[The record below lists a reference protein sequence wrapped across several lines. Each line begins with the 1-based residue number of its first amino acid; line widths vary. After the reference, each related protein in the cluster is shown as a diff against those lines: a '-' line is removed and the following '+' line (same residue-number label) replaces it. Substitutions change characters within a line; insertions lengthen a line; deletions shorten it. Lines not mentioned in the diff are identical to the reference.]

1 MRFIAPNQ
9 LIAPGPGPESDAV
22 QRTTATG
29 RHDLLINEGS
39 MVAES
44 SAAAMSTDLAQ
55 PEAGQ
60 AEEKVLCEHC
70 LRTSNNGI
78 RCMGMCVADSDY

>member
-1 MRFIAPNQ
+1 
-9 LIAPGPGPESDAV
+9 
-22 QRTTATG
+22 
-29 RHDLLINEGS
+29 

-44 SAAAMSTDLAQ
+44 STAAMSTDLAQ

-70 LRTSNNGI
+70 LRTSSNGI

>member
-1 MRFIAPNQ
+1 
-9 LIAPGPGPESDAV
+9 
-22 QRTTATG
+22 
-29 RHDLLINEGS
+29 

-44 SAAAMSTDLAQ
+44 STTALSTDLAQ
-55 PEAGQ
+55 PEASQ

-70 LRTSNNGI
+70 QRTSSNGI

>member
-1 MRFIAPNQ
+1 
-9 LIAPGPGPESDAV
+9 
-22 QRTTATG
+22 
-29 RHDLLINEGS
+29 

-44 SAAAMSTDLAQ
+44 SRAALGSDLAQ
-55 PEAGQ
+55 PEASQ

-70 LRTSNNGI
+70 QRTSSNGI